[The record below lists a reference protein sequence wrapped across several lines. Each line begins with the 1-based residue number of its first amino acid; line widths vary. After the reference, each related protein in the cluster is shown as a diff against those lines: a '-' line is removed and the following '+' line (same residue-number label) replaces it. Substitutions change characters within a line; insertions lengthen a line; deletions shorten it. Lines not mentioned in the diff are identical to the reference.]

1 MLQSLAR
8 IRHNRRT
15 HRVSSWDKTGRNS
28 DWWIIPP
35 GETRVLAD
43 LRGPGQITH
52 IWFAQ
57 PKHYREV
64 LLRITW
70 DDAAQPSVLC
80 PVGDFFGL
88 GNGIAN
94 SYQSALF
101 SASANSN
108 NQLAYDPATGQSR
121 DAGCA
126 LNSYVPMPFRKAA
139 RIELVNESG
148 ELHAKWFYIDYE
160 MFTDGPDPS
169 LGYLHA
175 EFRRTNPFRGWGG
188 DLPINTAEVDVQNK
202 ERFAHANNYVIL
214 DTKGTGQY
222 IGCNLSVANICGG
235 WWGEGDDMIWVDG
248 YHWPPDLHGTG
259 SEDYFN
265 QAWGMQ
271 PNAYWRNGSSI
282 FEGQTGG
289 YQTSY
294 VYHLENPVYFKKEI
308 KVTIECGHGNHLT
321 NDLSSVAYWYA
332 TQPTGVSAPPPV
344 QHRRPVFKNAA
355 GQFVR
360 DPACAYP
367 GPQVTLTK
375 ELLAASPAV
384 ASALLT
390 RDWKPWK
397 LRQLKPTSSLAAA
410 VKALQSDDA
419 RPLAGIDPANSPAEL
434 RLARCGDQLALSAR
448 VLDAKLTRP
457 INFWEGSS
465 VELYASIPE
474 SCEIKQLVF
483 LPSIP
488 KHRSD
493 VQCYC
498 FAKQQPL
505 PAKVTWQ
512 TRTIKGGYEL
522 TALVPLAALGI
533 KKQTRELLFECA
545 VNLAHA
551 RGRGYQR
558 VGLRSGCYSAYSNNN
573 RYGLIKL

>member
-1 MLQSLAR
+1 MQQSLAQ
-8 IRHNRRT
+8 IRRNRRT

-28 DWWIIPP
+28 DWWIIQP
-35 GETRVLAD
+35 GEARVLAD

-70 DDAAQPSVLC
+70 DDASQPSVLC

-108 NQLAYDPATGQSR
+108 NQMAYDPATGRSR
-121 DAGCA
+121 DVGCA
-126 LNSYVPMPFRKAA
+126 LNSYVPMPFRKRAL
-139 RIELVNESG
+139 IELVNQSDEP
-148 ELHAKWFYIDYE
+148 HAKWFYIDYE
-160 MFTDGPDPS
+160 TFTNGADKT
-169 LGYLHA
+169 LGYFHA

-188 DLPINTAEVDVQNK
+188 ELPINTAAVDVQNK

-294 VYHLENPVYFKKEI
+294 VFHLENPVYFQKEI

-332 TQPTGVSAPPPV
+332 TKPTGVATPPPV
-344 QHRRPVFKNAA
+344 QQRRPVFKNAA

-360 DPACAYP
+360 DPASACP

-375 ELLAASPAV
+375 ELLEASPAV
-384 ASALLT
+384 AGALFT
-390 RDWKPWK
+390 RDWKPW
-397 LRQLKPTSSLAAA
+397 QLTHLKQPQSLVAAG
-410 VKALQSDDA
+410 KALRKEPA
-419 RPLAGIDPANSPAEL
+419 RPLAGVDPNDSPAEL
-434 RLARCGDQLALSAR
+434 RLARCGDQLVLSAR
-448 VLDAKLTRP
+448 ILDTKLTRP
-457 INFWEGSS
+457 ANFWEGSS
-465 VELYASIPE
+465 LELYASLPGTN
-474 SCEIKQLVF
+474 EIRQLVF
-483 LPSIP
+483 LPAVGKQPAEVRLYS
-488 KHRSD
+488 
-493 VQCYC
+493 
-498 FAKQQPL
+498 FAQPQVL

-512 TRTIKGGYEL
+512 TSAIKGGYEL
-522 TALVPLAALGI
+522 SALVPLAAFGL

-545 VNLAHA
+545 VNLAHP

-558 VGLRSGCYSAYSNNN
+558 VGLRSACYTAYSHNN
-573 RYGLIKL
+573 RFGLIKL